1 MSRKKGFS
9 TRAVH
14 SGQKPEKITGAHA
27 TPIFQTSS
35 FAYGNY
41 ERGNKIFAGQE
52 SGFVYSRIANP
63 TTLSLEAKMADLE
76 NAEAAIAFS
85 SGMAA
90 ISSVCLSLLKPGDQI
105 LALGPLYGGTEAL
118 FLNLLAQLD
127 ISYKE
132 SSVERLVNDLSP
144 KTKMIYAETP
154 TNPTLKIHDL
164 SKIAKFAKD
173 NKLISVVDNTFA
185 SPYLT
190 RPLDFGI
197 DISLHSATKYI
208 SGHGD
213 VVAGIVATT
222 KSYADKIRSAGV
234 KQIGANIGP
243 FESYLLLRGLKT
255 LAIRMQQHCKSANII
270 AHELKN
276 HKAIKVLNY
285 PGLKEHAGHEIAKKQ
300 MLDFGGMLSFDLA
313 SKKAAQEFLDN
324 LELFTQAVSLGDV
337 DSLATS
343 PASTTHLAVP
353 LDILE
358 AQGVSPGLVRLSI
371 GIENV
376 EDLLDD
382 LGQSLAKLG

>member
-1 MSRKKGFS
+1 MDKKGFS

-27 TPIFQTSS
+27 SPIFQTSS
-35 FAYGNY
+35 FAYGNFQ
-41 ERGNKIFAGQE
+41 RGNDIFAGRE

-76 NAEAAIAFS
+76 NAEAAVAFS

-90 ISSVCLSLLKPGDQI
+90 VSGVCLSLLEPGDEI
-105 LALGPLYGGTEAL
+105 LTLGPLYGGTEAL
-118 FLNLLAQLD
+118 FINLLSQFG

-132 SSVERLVNDLSP
+132 TSVDTLANDLSD

-164 SKIAKFAKD
+164 SKIATFAKD

-190 RPLDFGI
+190 KPLDFGI

-213 VVAGIVATT
+213 VVAGIVASS
-222 KSYADKIRSAGV
+222 KEFSDKIRSAGV
-234 KQIGANIGP
+234 KQMGANLGP

-255 LAIRMQQHCKSANII
+255 LAIRMQRHCDNAKTI
-270 AHELKN
+270 AQELKS
-276 HKAIKVLNY
+276 HKAIKTLHY
-285 PGLKEHAGHEIAKKQ
+285 PGLREHPEHEIAKKQ
-300 MLDFGGMLSFDLA
+300 MLDFGGMLSFDLG
-313 SKKAAQEFLDN
+313 SQKAAQRFLDN
-324 LELFTQAVSLGDV
+324 LQLFTQAVSLGDV
-337 DSLATS
+337 DSLATH

-353 LDILE
+353 KEILE
-358 AQGVSPGLVRLSI
+358 AQGVSEGLVRLSI

-382 LGQSLAKLG
+382 IAQSLAQLG

>member
-1 MSRKKGFS
+1 MTKKGFS
-9 TRAVH
+9 TRTVH

-35 FAYGNY
+35 FAYGSF

-52 SGFVYSRIANP
+52 SGFVYSRMANP

-90 ISSVCLSLLKPGDQI
+90 ISSVCLSLLKPGDEI

-118 FLNLLAQLD
+118 FINLLAQFD

-132 SSVERLVNDLSP
+132 SSVETLKDDLSS
-144 KTKMIYAETP
+144 KSKMIYVETP

-164 SKIAKFAKD
+164 SKIAKFAKA
-173 NKLISVVDNTFA
+173 NKLFSVVDNTFA

-190 RPLDFGI
+190 KPLDFGI

-208 SGHGD
+208 GGHGD
-213 VVAGIVATT
+213 VIAGIVA
-222 KSYADKIRSAGV
+222 SNENLANKIRSAGV
-234 KQIGANIGP
+234 KQIGASIGP

-255 LAIRMQQHCKSANII
+255 LAIRMQRHCQSANLI

-276 HKAIKVLNY
+276 HKAIKTLHY
-285 PGLKEHAGHEIAKKQ
+285 PGLKEHAGHKIAKKQ
-300 MLDFGGMLSFDLA
+300 MLDFGGMLSFELKN
-313 SKKAAQEFLDN
+313 KKAAQIFLDN
-324 LELFTQAVSLGDV
+324 LQLFTQAVSLGDV

-353 LDILE
+353 LEILE
-358 AQGVSPGLVRLSI
+358 AQGVSQGLVRLSI

-382 LGQSLAKLG
+382 IHQSLAKLG

>member
-1 MSRKKGFS
+1 MTKKGFS

-14 SGQKPEKITGAHA
+14 SGQKAEKLTGAHA

-35 FAYGNY
+35 FAYGNFQ
-41 ERGNKIFAGQE
+41 RGNDIFAGRE

-90 ISSVCLSLLKPGDQI
+90 INASCLSFLKSGDEI
-105 LALGPLYGGTEAL
+105 LTLGPLYGGTEAL
-118 FLNLLAQLD
+118 FINLFAQLG

-132 SSVERLVNDLSP
+132 SSVETLADDLSTN
-144 KTKMIYAETP
+144 TKMIYAETP

-164 SKIAKFAKD
+164 AKIAKFAQE

-190 RPLDFGI
+190 QPLDFGI

-213 VVAGIVATT
+213 VVAGIVTGSKELT
-222 KSYADKIRSAGV
+222 DKIRSFGV
-234 KQIGANIGP
+234 KQMGANLGP

-255 LAIRMQQHCKSANII
+255 LAIRMQRHCQSAKII
-270 AHELKN
+270 SQEL
-276 HKAIKVLNY
+276 HKHRAVKRFHY
-285 PGLKEHAGHEIAKKQ
+285 PGLKTDPGHEIAKKQ
-300 MLDFGGMLSFDLA
+300 MLDFGGMLAFDLG

-324 LELFTQAVSLGDV
+324 LHLFTQAVSLGDV
-337 DSLATS
+337 DSLATH

-353 LDILE
+353 AEILE
-358 AQGVSPGLVRLSI
+358 AQGVSQGLVRLSI

-382 LGQSLAKLG
+382 IGQSLAKLG

>member
-1 MSRKKGFS
+1 MTKKGFS

-14 SGQKPEKITGAHA
+14 SGQKPEKTTGAHA

-35 FAYGNY
+35 FAYGDY
-41 ERGNKIFAGQE
+41 ERGNRIFSGQE
-52 SGFVYSRIANP
+52 SGFVYSRMANP

-90 ISSVCLSLLKPGDQI
+90 ISTTCLSLLQPGDEI
-105 LALGPLYGGTEAL
+105 LTLGPLYGGTEAL
-118 FLNLLAQLD
+118 FINLFSQLG

-132 SSVERLVNDLSP
+132 SSVETLKDDLSD
-144 KTKMIYAETP
+144 KTKLVYAETP

-164 SKIAKFAKD
+164 SEIAKFAKE
-173 NKLISVVDNTFA
+173 NNLISVVDNTFA

-190 RPLDFGI
+190 KPLDFGI

-213 VVAGIVATT
+213 VVAGIVASSKKLT
-222 KSYADKIRSAGV
+222 DKIRSSGV

-255 LAIRMQQHCKSANII
+255 LAIRMQRHCESANII
-270 AHELKN
+270 ANELKN
-276 HKAIKVLNY
+276 HKLIKTLHY
-285 PGLKEHAGHEIAKKQ
+285 PGLKEDTGHEIAKKQ
-300 MLDFGGMLSFDLA
+300 MLDFGGMLSFDLG
-313 SKKAAQEFLDN
+313 SKKAAQIFLDN
-324 LELFTQAVSLGDV
+324 LQLFTQAVSLGDV

-353 LDILE
+353 LEILE

-382 LGQSLAKLG
+382 IHQSLAKLG